1 MMEHIADTVSTR
13 DPVRITQAARG
24 GADIATIPS
33 QVLHHMAERQR
44 QFGPTERS
52 PRLGISHRTDPHIA
66 GRPTQSRIPIAR
78 QS

>member
-1 MMEHIADTVSTR
+1 MEPIADTVSTR
-13 DPVRITQAARG
+13 DPVHVTQAARG
-24 GADIATIPS
+24 GADIASIPP

-52 PRLGISHRTDPHIA
+52 PRLGISHRTDPQTT